1 MPDVG
6 ASAAGSVGAGPL
18 SADPLS
24 PAAISALNGRLD
36 LLVRLGAAHD
46 SGVLTDAE
54 FDQEKSRLMG
64 V

>member
-1 MPDVG
+1 VG
-6 ASAAGSVGAGPL
+6 TGPL

-24 PAAISALNGRLD
+24 PGAISAFDARLD

-54 FDQEKSRLMG
+54 FDLEKSRLMG

>member
-1 MPDVG
+1 
-6 ASAAGSVGAGPL
+6 VGAGPL

-24 PAAISALNGRLD
+24 TAAISALDGRLD

-46 SGVLTDAE
+46 SGVLTDAG
-54 FDQEKSRLMG
+54 FDRGKSRLMG